1 MTGGKHGLA
10 LGIVVAIAA
19 AVSAQAA
26 PKQSS
31 PAQAPNVS
39 CKDPNVSRGPG
50 AWQPG
55 KDLLAALDKSLAS
68 AFPGEAAKAGI
79 QPAHYG
85 ILHCGVR
92 AGDRRLILVNGIR
105 QSRGHLIC
113 DDSANF
119 VVLYEPATQAFGS
132 FHFAVRLCPPGNP
145 KPHK

>member
-1 MTGGKHGLA
+1 MIGGKHVLA
-10 LGIVVAIAA
+10 LGIVAAIAA

-26 PKQSS
+26 PKQSG
-31 PAQAPNVS
+31 QAPNVS

-55 KDLLAALDKSLAS
+55 KDLLAAVDKNLA
-68 AFPGEAAKAGI
+68 AVFPGEATKAGI

-92 AGDRRLILVNGIR
+92 AGDKRLILVNGIR
-105 QSRGHLIC
+105 QSRRHLIC

-145 KPHK
+145 KSPK